1 MTLIF
6 FCYVSLSYGVGVNLQ
21 FFSARGKLFLAFV
34 YTLVYNTVTY
44 ERLNITT
51 MLKNTMILLR
61 IEETLKSKFY
71 ALCKGENTT
80 ASKKIRDFIEKE
92 TKGVKK

>member
-1 MTLIF
+1 
-6 FCYVSLSYGVGVNLQ
+6 
-21 FFSARGKLFLAFV
+21 
-34 YTLVYNTVTY
+34 
-44 ERLNITT
+44 
-51 MLKNTMILLR
+51 MILLR

>member
-1 MTLIF
+1 
-6 FCYVSLSYGVGVNLQ
+6 
-21 FFSARGKLFLAFV
+21 V
-34 YTLVYNTVTY
+34 YTTVTY

-51 MLKNTMILLR
+51 MLKNTLILLR

-71 ALCKGENTT
+71 DLCKAENTT